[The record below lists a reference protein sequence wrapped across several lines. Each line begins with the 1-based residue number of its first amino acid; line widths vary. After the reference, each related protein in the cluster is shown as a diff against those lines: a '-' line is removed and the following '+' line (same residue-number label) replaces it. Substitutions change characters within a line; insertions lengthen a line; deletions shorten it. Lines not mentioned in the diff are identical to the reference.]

1 MEEGRIVG
9 LIMGIV
15 IALVILT
22 GCAMTM
28 LTVTLLTLV
37 AI

>member
-9 LIMGIV
+9 LILGIV

-22 GCAMTM
+22 GCAMVM
-28 LTVTLLTLV
+28 LSVTLLGLV
-37 AI
+37 AF

>member
-9 LIMGIV
+9 LILGIV

-22 GCAMTM
+22 ACAMVM
-28 LTVTLLTLV
+28 LSVTLLGLV
-37 AI
+37 AF

>member
-9 LIMGIV
+9 LMLGIV
-15 IALVILT
+15 IALVIMT
-22 GCAMTM
+22 GCAMVALTLM
-28 LTVTLLTLV
+28 LLSLV